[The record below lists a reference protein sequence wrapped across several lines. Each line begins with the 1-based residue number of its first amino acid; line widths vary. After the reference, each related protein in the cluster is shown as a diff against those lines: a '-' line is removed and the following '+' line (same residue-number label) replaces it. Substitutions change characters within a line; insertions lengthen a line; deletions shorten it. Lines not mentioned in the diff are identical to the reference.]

1 MGQSINDVGD
11 FRFTTD
17 KNEFLRLIIEDANLG
32 RTFVPFIGSGLSSP
46 SGIIMGMEFTNYLA
60 FTMYL
65 VLCDPKKRKPTHGEG
80 ISERWNLILQGWP
93 PLPSRPEVSTAKTWI
108 KKEFD
113 GLCKE
118 FKLRS
123 SYDDK
128 QQIQM
133 LVPESGTQ
141 INDVAIALTQPPI
154 PMILRSW
161 HAKAEQ
167 DRLRQLR
174 GILKTDGGKDKQFTS
189 PHWKRSNQSFHDV
202 IVESGLRALSDWRE
216 TLEFLSRVVIDEHG
230 LRMGDPN
237 PSIIDDFNSTITR
250 DKRPNL
256 GHKMLAHLSE
266 PLRIST
272 LLTTNFDTLMEEA
285 YRSLSLPLTVLPVSA
300 KGELPNQRTAG
311 SCDSLIKLHGESHDT
326 RADLSLDDEPSAED
340 KATFLAYMQRGTG
353 HLLPR
358 KPVNPLPDRT
368 SRLLVVGYSGSD
380 HRCVQMIKHWLEHS
394 TDQPRAYWICFSESD
409 QKRIEE
415 LFASSSFDGQIK
427 TVLTARPDLLLY
439 ELYQKLQFC
448 LPPGGLTYEFTH
460 ILPPERIRNFD
471 HRQDQVSEI
480 LQEASKT
487 QASYTLVARHN
498 KRLIRDAIVQDVCN
512 EMLYSVN
519 NKEVGQKESHFINKA
534 PWYPLYK
541 LDVKKLGVEPKDQSN
556 KIRELKK
563 ISYAHH
569 PTLIDCAGGIV
580 RASALAANKLSQEHS
595 RKVFWIELQDYLD
608 TDSLLRDFLRSLALR
623 CGYFQSM
630 HVTMHPFSDGF
641 KFDSQ
646 EEKTNPSLS
655 TSQQPNANDKKIK
668 DLAQHIRL
676 VLDEYR
682 IDPSSVVIFLSGRDS
697 YGVAAGVINTAWKE
711 TEFGNLHMLIDVFAT
726 VGIPTVYLP
735 CTKDRSNR
743 RIEQIQSHRSDE
755 NQEPTINWPD
765 DPIATKIL
773 ATSGSNKEAFRLTKD
788 VSVFQDII
796 NSTLSEFYR
805 ITKLGA
811 GDYKYELKTK
821 VDLRKLEFIYSL
833 TLFRHS
839 RHANALASEGAFSC
853 PYKYQSYGIDNDFVR
868 SIQVNRWIEKLSD
881 ERLFFMKPGGAFWM
895 HRDIRQAIQAIL
907 ENTSFENYN
916 PENTDRLNRRLI
928 ESRARKHFWIGEWY
942 HKAFCSSGH
951 ITPVIESVYH
961 LLNSAIYAFEASPK
975 ENFSVP
981 DRQEMSKES
990 LRAYR
995 AMMIES
1001 AIMQASKCLLL
1012 SWEYL
1017 EMWQSSIASVAWLD
1031 THHRKQIVDDLTSAI
1046 SNCKLMR
1053 GEKSRINKTITHFV
1067 KIHEALGQAVVNEG
1081 GRSARILKSGSSRE
1095 SLILK
1100 SVENQTNENQTN
1112 TEEIEFKQGVDEFR
1126 MPNVE
1131 DFIQNLI
1138 DKLGNHGEQG
1148 SQKALRS
1155 KADQD
1160 LFRNMRDAANDSK
1173 YFKKFGEEKAKWK
1186 LNAFTED
1193 KHRFIWFLGEAAY
1206 LLLRRAKL
1214 HYHAKGVVDKSNW
1227 VLSTVC
1233 CNLGIDLCKH
1243 LPPWE
1248 LDYEVSAKAKMHR
1261 IYAIGLA
1268 NLGRFH
1274 EANRHLCEAQGL
1286 VSKWSHGTSVE
1297 HAMISIRRAEVK
1309 LTECHWIALLLKTSI
1324 DPKSDKL
1331 EDPDNTIRFE
1341 KENVILVRSK
1351 ASKDTQVHEL
1361 RFLIPS
1367 TSEGAKR
1374 CWGLGEL
1381 KGLEGQAELSTGLD
1395 PQTQIM
1401 PPRMFEALRVHR
1413 PIDYIFGQEK
1423 KDLDIQKTWLCNF
1436 QVTLKNMYLS
1446 ILDEAVRALDIAEIN
1461 LSGKSQSSL
1470 WWSRI
1475 RTLRLRT
1482 YGMLN
1487 VLPEDAR
1494 YCIIFRKQSADTG
1507 IFKNFLAARRIAGE
1521 DELRQLRALKYF
1533 LEAYHWYYGYRN
1545 TGTERGLEY
1554 SAFLPESYEAARE
1567 LANSLWSNNKGK
1579 QPGDLLQ
1586 MAIFNCINSN
1596 EEMRRLVDGFPSSL

>member
-471 HRQDQVSEI
+471 HRPDQVSEI
-480 LQEASKT
+480 LHKASKT
-487 QASYTLVARHN
+487 QESYTLVAKHN
-498 KRLIRDAIVQDVCN
+498 KRLLRDAIVQDVCN

-519 NKEVGQKESHFINKA
+519 NKEFGQKESHFINKA

-541 LDVKKLGVEPKDQSN
+541 LGDDIKKLPDDPDVQS
-556 KIRELKK
+556 KARELKK
-563 ISYAHH
+563 NSYAHH
-569 PTLIDCAGGIV
+569 PTMIDCAGGVV
-580 RASALAANKLSQEHS
+580 RASALAANKLAQEHS

-623 CGYFQSM
+623 CGYF
-630 HVTMHPFSDGF
+630 
-641 KFDSQ
+641 
-646 EEKTNPSLS
+646 
-655 TSQQPNANDKKIK
+655 
-668 DLAQHIRL
+668 
-676 VLDEYR
+676 
-682 IDPSSVVIFLSGRDS
+682 
-697 YGVAAGVINTAWKE
+697 
-711 TEFGNLHMLIDVFAT
+711 
-726 VGIPTVYLP
+726 
-735 CTKDRSNR
+735 
-743 RIEQIQSHRSDE
+743 
-755 NQEPTINWPD
+755 
-765 DPIATKIL
+765 
-773 ATSGSNKEAFRLTKD
+773 
-788 VSVFQDII
+788 
-796 NSTLSEFYR
+796 
-805 ITKLGA
+805 
-811 GDYKYELKTK
+811 
-821 VDLRKLEFIYSL
+821 
-833 TLFRHS
+833 
-839 RHANALASEGAFSC
+839 
-853 PYKYQSYGIDNDFVR
+853 
-868 SIQVNRWIEKLSD
+868 
-881 ERLFFMKPGGAFWM
+881 
-895 HRDIRQAIQAIL
+895 
-907 ENTSFENYN
+907 
-916 PENTDRLNRRLI
+916 
-928 ESRARKHFWIGEWY
+928 
-942 HKAFCSSGH
+942 
-951 ITPVIESVYH
+951 
-961 LLNSAIYAFEASPK
+961 
-975 ENFSVP
+975 
-981 DRQEMSKES
+981 
-990 LRAYR
+990 
-995 AMMIES
+995 
-1001 AIMQASKCLLL
+1001 
-1012 SWEYL
+1012 
-1017 EMWQSSIASVAWLD
+1017 
-1031 THHRKQIVDDLTSAI
+1031 
-1046 SNCKLMR
+1046 
-1053 GEKSRINKTITHFV
+1053 
-1067 KIHEALGQAVVNEG
+1067 
-1081 GRSARILKSGSSRE
+1081 
-1095 SLILK
+1095 
-1100 SVENQTNENQTN
+1100 
-1112 TEEIEFKQGVDEFR
+1112 
-1126 MPNVE
+1126 
-1131 DFIQNLI
+1131 
-1138 DKLGNHGEQG
+1138 
-1148 SQKALRS
+1148 
-1155 KADQD
+1155 
-1160 LFRNMRDAANDSK
+1160 
-1173 YFKKFGEEKAKWK
+1173 
-1186 LNAFTED
+1186 
-1193 KHRFIWFLGEAAY
+1193 
-1206 LLLRRAKL
+1206 
-1214 HYHAKGVVDKSNW
+1214 
-1227 VLSTVC
+1227 
-1233 CNLGIDLCKH
+1233 
-1243 LPPWE
+1243 
-1248 LDYEVSAKAKMHR
+1248 
-1261 IYAIGLA
+1261 
-1268 NLGRFH
+1268 
-1274 EANRHLCEAQGL
+1274 
-1286 VSKWSHGTSVE
+1286 
-1297 HAMISIRRAEVK
+1297 
-1309 LTECHWIALLLKTSI
+1309 
-1324 DPKSDKL
+1324 
-1331 EDPDNTIRFE
+1331 
-1341 KENVILVRSK
+1341 
-1351 ASKDTQVHEL
+1351 
-1361 RFLIPS
+1361 
-1367 TSEGAKR
+1367 
-1374 CWGLGEL
+1374 
-1381 KGLEGQAELSTGLD
+1381 
-1395 PQTQIM
+1395 
-1401 PPRMFEALRVHR
+1401 
-1413 PIDYIFGQEK
+1413 
-1423 KDLDIQKTWLCNF
+1423 
-1436 QVTLKNMYLS
+1436 
-1446 ILDEAVRALDIAEIN
+1446 
-1461 LSGKSQSSL
+1461 
-1470 WWSRI
+1470 
-1475 RTLRLRT
+1475 
-1482 YGMLN
+1482 
-1487 VLPEDAR
+1487 
-1494 YCIIFRKQSADTG
+1494 
-1507 IFKNFLAARRIAGE
+1507 
-1521 DELRQLRALKYF
+1521 
-1533 LEAYHWYYGYRN
+1533 
-1545 TGTERGLEY
+1545 
-1554 SAFLPESYEAARE
+1554 
-1567 LANSLWSNNKGK
+1567 
-1579 QPGDLLQ
+1579 
-1586 MAIFNCINSN
+1586 
-1596 EEMRRLVDGFPSSL
+1596 

>member
-1 MGQSINDVGD
+1 
-11 FRFTTD
+11 
-17 KNEFLRLIIEDANLG
+17 
-32 RTFVPFIGSGLSSP
+32 
-46 SGIIMGMEFTNYLA
+46 
-60 FTMYL
+60 
-65 VLCDPKKRKPTHGEG
+65 
-80 ISERWNLILQGWP
+80 
-93 PLPSRPEVSTAKTWI
+93 
-108 KKEFD
+108 
-113 GLCKE
+113 
-118 FKLRS
+118 
-123 SYDDK
+123 
-128 QQIQM
+128 
-133 LVPESGTQ
+133 
-141 INDVAIALTQPPI
+141 
-154 PMILRSW
+154 
-161 HAKAEQ
+161 
-167 DRLRQLR
+167 
-174 GILKTDGGKDKQFTS
+174 
-189 PHWKRSNQSFHDV
+189 
-202 IVESGLRALSDWRE
+202 
-216 TLEFLSRVVIDEHG
+216 
-230 LRMGDPN
+230 
-237 PSIIDDFNSTITR
+237 
-250 DKRPNL
+250 
-256 GHKMLAHLSE
+256 MLAHLSE

-471 HRQDQVSEI
+471 HRPDQVSEI
-480 LQEASKT
+480 LHKASKT
-487 QASYTLVARHN
+487 QESYTLVAKHN
-498 KRLIRDAIVQDVCN
+498 KRLLRDAIVQDVCN

-519 NKEVGQKESHFINKA
+519 NKEFGQKESHFINKA

-541 LDVKKLGVEPKDQSN
+541 LGDDIKKLPDDPDVQS
-556 KIRELKK
+556 KARELKK
-563 ISYAHH
+563 NSYAHH
-569 PTLIDCAGGIV
+569 PTMIDCAGGVV
-580 RASALAANKLSQEHS
+580 RASALAANKLAQEHS

-641 KFDSQ
+641 KFDFK
-646 EEKTNPSLS
+646 EEKTKPSFP
-655 TSQQPNANDKKIK
+655 TSQQSNANDKKIK

-697 YGVAAGVINTAWKE
+697 YGVAAGVINTSWENAE
-711 TEFGNLHMLIDVFAT
+711 LHNLHMLIDVFAR
-726 VGIPTVYLP
+726 VGIPTVYMP
-735 CTKDRSNR
+735 CTKERRDR
-743 RIEQIQSHRSDE
+743 RIEQIRSHRSKDH
-755 NQEPTINWPD
+755 QEPTVTWPD
-765 DPIATKIL
+765 DPVATIIL
-773 ATSGSNKEAFRLTKD
+773 ASSGTNKDAFRLTKD

-796 NSTLSEFYR
+796 NSTLSEFYC
-805 ITKLGA
+805 ITKRKGV
-811 GDYKYELKTK
+811 YEYELKPK
-821 VDLRKLEFIYSL
+821 VDLKKLEFIYSL

-853 PYKYQSYGIDNDFVR
+853 PYKYQYYGIDNDFVR

-895 HRDIRQAIQAIL
+895 HRDIRQAIQSIL
-907 ENTSFENYN
+907 QTTDFEAYRAENDIRMNKTF
-916 PENTDRLNRRLI
+916 I

-942 HKAFCSSGH
+942 QKAFCSSGH

-961 LLNSAIYAFEASPK
+961 LLNSAVYAHKAEPK
-975 ENFSVP
+975 ELPNVKLSSATRKGSS
-981 DRQEMSKES
+981 D
-990 LRAYR
+990 AYR
-995 AMMIES
+995 SMMIES
-1001 AIMQASKCLLL
+1001 AIMQASKCLLS

-1017 EMWQSSIASVAWLD
+1017 EMWQSSIAPVGWLD
-1031 THHRKQIVDDLTSAI
+1031 ATHGKLVDKVLKEAVKNCDFTHGEDKKLFKAI
-1046 SNCKLMR
+1046 DHLLDVHKSL
-1053 GEKSRINKTITHFV
+1053 GE
-1067 KIHEALGQAVVNEG
+1067 AVVNEG
-1081 GRSARILKSGSSRE
+1081 GRSARVLSLGASRGILVQKNAGYPAKIKD
-1095 SLILK
+1095 L
-1100 SVENQTNENQTN
+1100 
-1112 TEEIEFKQGVDEFR
+1112 EFKQGVDEIR
-1126 MPNVE
+1126 MPRIIEEKVDVE
-1131 DFIQNLI
+1131 DEEEK
-1138 DKLGNHGEQG
+1138 DKDYDRIIVE
-1148 SQKALRS
+1148 KLRS
-1155 KADQD
+1155 NLRSEKERE
-1160 LFRNMRDAANDSK
+1160 LFKSMQDAAFDENKMGQFSEK
-1173 YFKKFGEEKAKWK
+1173 KAKWK
-1186 LNAFTED
+1186 LKASPYD
-1193 KHRFIWFLGEAAY
+1193 QHRFIWFLGEAAY

-1214 HYHAKGVVDKSNW
+1214 YYHATGVVDKSNW

-1248 LDYEVSAKAKMHR
+1248 LDYEISVKSKMHR
-1261 IYAIGLA
+1261 IYSIGLA
-1268 NLGRFH
+1268 NLGRFY

-1309 LTECHWIALLLKTSI
+1309 LTECHWIASLLKISI
-1324 DPKSDKL
+1324 DPVSKNIF
-1331 EDPDNTIRFE
+1331 NTQDTISFE

-1351 ASKDTQVHEL
+1351 EGKDGQSRDT

-1367 TSEGAKR
+1367 TAEGAKR
-1374 CWGLGEL
+1374 CWGL
-1381 KGLEGQAELSTGLD
+1381 AELDVLKQKLKKPNSQEPEL
-1395 PQTQIM
+1395 QIM
-1401 PPRMFEALRVHR
+1401 PPRIFEALRVHR
-1413 PIDYIFGQEK
+1413 PIDYTFGTKQQ
-1423 KDLDIQKTWLCNF
+1423 DLQVQNTWLSNF
-1436 QVTLKNMYLS
+1436 QKTLKNMYLS

-1494 YCIIFRKQSADTG
+1494 YCIIFRKQSAVTG
-1507 IFKNFLAARRIAGE
+1507 IFKNFLAAKRIAGE

-1533 LEAYHWYYGYRN
+1533 LDAYRWYVSYRK
-1545 TGTERGLEY
+1545 TDEHLDY
-1554 SAFLPESYEAARE
+1554 SGFLPESYQAAGE
-1567 LANSLWSNNKGK
+1567 LAASLWTNNIGK
-1579 QPGDLLQ
+1579 PDDDLLKL
-1586 MAIFNCINSN
+1586 AIKNCINSN
-1596 EEMRRLVDGFPSSL
+1596 PEIKPYVPGFTK